1 MTRLLVSTWFL
12 PFYSQPGRRV
22 WASAASWSRCR
33 VMCAAATPR
42 GWIGRNQSES
52 PNMKQ
57 HTRVPDS
64 RCSRLAGALGLFFYF
79 ICMRDFGLWCTRHEM
94 RPCEWVVS
102 AFSSPRFPS
111 PPRPPSSSA
120 LTRLAWC
127 PASVYFS
134 VTQTVNP
141 IHEASPSAS
150 CSTASFRTELGLRVA
165 LLQPLVACA
174 AAFGDTG
181 LSA

>member
-1 MTRLLVSTWFL
+1 MERMSCHVRGGHPARLDW
-12 PFYSQPGRRV
+12 SQP
-22 WASAASWSRCR
+22 
-33 VMCAAATPR
+33 
-42 GWIGRNQSES
+42 
-52 PNMKQ
+52 K
-57 HTRVPDS
+57 RVPQHETAYACARFPLLEACRRTGIVFD
-64 RCSRLAGALGLFFYF
+64 F
-79 ICMRDFGLWCTRHEM
+79 ICMRDFGLWWIRHEM
-94 RPCEWVVS
+94 LPRGWVVS

-111 PPRPPSSSA
+111 PPRPPPSSA

-141 IHEASPSAS
+141 IHEASPSAW

-165 LLQPLVACA
+165 LLQQLVACA
-174 AAFGDTG
+174 AAFGQTG